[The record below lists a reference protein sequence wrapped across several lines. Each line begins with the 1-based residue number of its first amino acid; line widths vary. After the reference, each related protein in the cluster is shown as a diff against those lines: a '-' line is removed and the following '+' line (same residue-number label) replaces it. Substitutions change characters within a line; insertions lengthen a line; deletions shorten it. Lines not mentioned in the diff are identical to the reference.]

1 MTDPNSKPFMEH
13 LDDLRWVVVKSAVVL
28 AIAITVCFFYT
39 TELLDLLYWPLRQ
52 AGQDPTKIAIVL
64 HPADP
69 FFIQMQ
75 VCLMGGIIAALPFIL
90 YFIAGFILPAL
101 TDREKK
107 YLAPVFTAGAVLFVG
122 GILFCYFLVLPQ
134 TLAFFVDYNKMLG
147 VQAMWTLDNYIDFTV
162 QLLLGL
168 GLAFEFPLVI
178 MLLNI
183 LGIVSSQMLSQH
195 RRHAILIVVVIAA
208 CITPSSDPYSLTVV
222 AVPLYVLYEACVW
235 VTLAREKSSK
245 KPAVVE
251 TETDAY
257 PE

>member
-1 MTDPNSKPFMEH
+1 MSDPQSKPFMEH
-13 LDDLRWVVVKSAVVL
+13 LDDLRWVIVKSVAALMIAVG
-28 AIAITVCFFYT
+28 ICFWYT
-39 TELLDLLYWPLRQ
+39 KELLDLLYWPLRQ
-52 AGQDPTKIAIVL
+52 AGQDPSKIAIVL

-75 VCLMGGIIAALPFIL
+75 VCLMGGTIIALPFIL
-90 YFIAGFILPAL
+90 YFLAGFILPAL

-107 YLAPVFTAGAVLFVG
+107 YLAPVFTAGALLFVA
-122 GILFCYFLVLPQ
+122 GIAFCYFLVLPQ

-183 LGIVSSQMLSQH
+183 LGIVPSRMLSEY
-195 RRHAILIVVVIAA
+195 RRHAILIVVILAA
-208 CITPSSDPYSLTVV
+208 CITPSSDPYSLAVV
-222 AVPLYVLYEACVW
+222 AIPLYVLYEACVW
-235 VTLAREKSSK
+235 LTLLREKSSK

-251 TETDAY
+251 TDTDVY